1 VAKRLLFLVI
11 AGILSI
17 SLLIVGCPPP
27 QVEPVE
33 PIRIGGSLPL
43 TGIFSDL
50 GKWVYEGYK
59 YWAESI
65 NARGGLLGRPV
76 ELIIYDDASRVDLA
90 VAYLERA
97 ITVDRVDLIF
107 GGYPGTAAS
116 AQMPIAERH
125 RMVYVSMGGHMP
137 SFLLGYK
144 YSFGGPPLMGEWW
157 YEGIFD
163 WLETLPV
170 EERPRR
176 VAMITMNNPIGMAV
190 FRGTPDRL
198 AQLGMEIVV
207 DELYDL
213 PLADATPLVAMAKAA
228 GADAFFANGFFA
240 DGVLT
245 VRAMKALDYNPKLFV
260 QGVGSII
267 PAWVMELGADG
278 DYVMS
283 GTPMHHKLPF
293 PGMAE
298 LNAVAMERFDLPAAP
313 LYFLFGYAWMQTLQR
328 GVEGAGSL
336 DHDAIRD
343 YLRTHP
349 ISTIGGVLT
358 FDELGLPEP
367 YSFATQVIDGK
378 VELIWPPEVATAPP
392 VYPMPTWDE
401 RSAD

>member
-1 VAKRLLFLVI
+1 LEKEVKMAKRLVFLLI

-17 SLLIVGCPPP
+17 SLVISGCPPA
-27 QVEPVE
+27 QEEPVE
-33 PIRIGGSLPL
+33 PIRIGGTLPL
-43 TGIFSDL
+43 TGVFSDL
-50 GKWVYEGYK
+50 GRWVYEGYK
-59 YWAESI
+59 FWAEEI
-65 NARGGLLGRPV
+65 NAQGGLLGRPV

-90 VAYLERA
+90 VSLLERA
-97 ITVDRVDLIF
+97 ITVDRVDLIS
-107 GGYPGTAAS
+107 GGYPGTAAA
-116 AQMPIAERH
+116 AQMPVAQRH

-137 SFLLGYK
+137 SFEAGFT

-163 WLETLPV
+163 WLESLPPGA
-170 EERPRR
+170 RPRR
-176 VAMITMNNPIGMAV
+176 AALITMNNPIGMAV
-190 FRGTPDRL
+190 YRGGTDRIR
-198 AQLGMEIVV
+198 ALGMEIVV
-207 DELYDL
+207 DQLYDL

-245 VRAMKALDYNPKLFV
+245 VRAMKALNYSPKLFV
-260 QGVGSII
+260 QGVGSLI
-267 PAWVMELGADG
+267 PGWITELGPDG

-298 LNAVAMERFDLPAAP
+298 LNEIAMKRFDLPAAP
-313 LYFLFGYAWMQTLQR
+313 MYFLFGYNWMQTLQR

-336 DHDAIRD
+336 DHDAIKN

-358 FDELGLPEP
+358 FDELGLPPP
-367 YSFATQVIDGK
+367 YSFATQVINGT
-378 VELIWPPEVATAPP
+378 VELIWPPEVRTAVP
-392 VYPMPTWDE
+392 VYPRPAW
-401 RSAD
+401 